1 MCCFSGP
8 VTSVSG
14 TKIFATMRVLLATD
28 GERAQILAYE
38 ASVTTEASNAM
49 VLPVPVREDVG
60 AAGIALL
67 DMSSVPDFFVVLF
80 RLVEAGTPRLP
91 TFSAPF
97 PQPQLKVHRVGAYDV
112 SIVPTIEDFGRLS
125 SLFRLELSGS
135 PVGVGVSLGQPQGLL
150 QVFRQRYPGHSF
162 VVCQLAPGKVDLHPF
177 GVMFLPRYRG
187 PSVLPDPAHPR
198 RCAARDGPLR
208 PSVSSPRGLGSSS
221 RSHPLNRDRRWAQPR
236 PEAAFSLRPDQ
247 QVELTSL
254 RGDQPNSDLYIPV
267 IGNCP
272 AHLAPADRP
281 LITAPRT
288 APGPAL
294 P

>member
-1 MCCFSGP
+1 MCCFAGP

-14 TKIFATMRVLLATD
+14 TKIFATMRALPATD

-135 PVGVGVSLGQPQGLL
+135 PVGVGASLGQPRGLL
-150 QVFRQRYPGHSF
+150 PVFRQRYPGHSF

-177 GVMFLPRYRG
+177 GVMFLPRYRDHLFFPTLHIHDG
-187 PSVLPDPAHPR
+187 VLHETACFDHRIFAQR
-198 RCAARDGPLR
+198 AQLD
-208 PSVSSPRGLGSSS
+208 S
-221 RSHPLNRDRRWAQPR
+221 RSHELFVTNDGQALARKLPFLYDREPVEMR
-236 PEAAFSLRPDQ
+236 SLW
-247 QVELTSL
+247 
-254 RGDQPNSDLYIPV
+254 GDQPNNDLYIPV
-267 IGNCP
+267 MGSVLPIS
-272 AHLAPADRP
+272 
-281 LITAPRT
+281 PR
-288 APGPAL
+288 
-294 P
+294 